1 MVDYVRLRS
10 TDLELLMETMQ
21 RVVDYKFHALSRSNW
36 QIFERDYLPSLVEQ
50 LRDNRFKVVTAS
62 DNIFEWCLDQII
74 HSRQIVA
81 GISRSSWIPLADF
94 EDVQQCLAM
103 LRSARVGSESY
114 QRYCQPSQFNS
125 LFDPA

>member
-10 TDLELLMETMQ
+10 TDLELLMSVMQ
-21 RVVDYKFHALSRSNW
+21 KVVDYKFHALSRPNW

>member
-21 RVVDYKFHALSRSNW
+21 RVVDYKFHALSRPNW